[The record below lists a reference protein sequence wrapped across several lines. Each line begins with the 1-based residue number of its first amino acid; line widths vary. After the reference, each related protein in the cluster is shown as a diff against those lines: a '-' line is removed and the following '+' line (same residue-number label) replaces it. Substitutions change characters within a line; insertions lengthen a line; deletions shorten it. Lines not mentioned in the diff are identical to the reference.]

1 MDKRQQILAATAE
14 LIAEHGL
21 QSCPMSMVAKHAGC
35 GAGTIYRY
43 FETKEELVRE
53 LFAEVAAD
61 VAEACLKDY
70 DKNAG
75 IKQRFFV
82 YWGNFYHWMRENPQT
97 RALMEQLGSSPA
109 ICENHRQVSLQCLQG
124 PVQELLEEGR
134 KEQLIKNLPDEVLAT
149 MTLGALMTMCRKQH
163 LTPGTFKTEVN
174 ANDLITLCWDA
185 IKA

>member
-1 MDKRQQILAATAE
+1 
-14 LIAEHGL
+14 
-21 QSCPMSMVAKHAGC
+21 
-35 GAGTIYRY
+35 
-43 FETKEELVRE
+43 
-53 LFAEVAAD
+53 
-61 VAEACLKDY
+61 
-70 DKNAG
+70 
-75 IKQRFFV
+75 
-82 YWGNFYHWMRENPQT
+82 
-97 RALMEQLGSSPA
+97 MEQLGSSPA